1 MRRGARGA
9 FRRAEL
15 RAGDA
20 VTRAPYVHLSTLSIG
35 ARFRTESGRAGMLDS
50 VSLGSARVRWAA
62 RVRKDGA
69 TDAGEENIA
78 LQTEV
83 QKQA

>member
-1 MRRGARGA
+1 M
-9 FRRAEL
+9 
-15 RAGDA
+15 
-20 VTRAPYVHLSTLSIG
+20 TRTPFVHLSTLSEG
-35 ARFRTESGRAGMLDS
+35 ARFRTESGRAGTLLAQSM
-50 VSLGSARVRWAA
+50 GSARVRWEP

-69 TDAGEENIA
+69 TDAAEENIA